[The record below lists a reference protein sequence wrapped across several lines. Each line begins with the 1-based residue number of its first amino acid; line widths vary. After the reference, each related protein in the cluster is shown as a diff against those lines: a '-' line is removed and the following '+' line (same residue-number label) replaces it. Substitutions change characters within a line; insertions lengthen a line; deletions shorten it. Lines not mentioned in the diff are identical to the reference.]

1 MTGEPHRYE
10 KPSRK
15 HRKSEFKGWNGLRAL
30 TARFSVSQS
39 GEPHRHEKSSRFLRH
54 VYSRIGGGGVCLKV
68 PKRA

>member
-30 TARFSVSQS
+30 TARFSVWHS
-39 GEPHRHEKSSRFLRH
+39 GEPHRNEKSSRFF
-54 VYSRIGGGGVCLKV
+54 VTFTPESEGVGC
-68 PKRA
+68 A